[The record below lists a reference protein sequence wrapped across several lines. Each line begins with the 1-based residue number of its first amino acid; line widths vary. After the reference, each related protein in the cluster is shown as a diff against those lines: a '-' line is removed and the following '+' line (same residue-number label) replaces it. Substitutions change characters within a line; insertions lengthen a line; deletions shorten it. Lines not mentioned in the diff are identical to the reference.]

1 MWLQVQQSRGS
12 GQDTAAG
19 RPVLGRQL
27 VPPTLQPDV
36 LGMHLLLPARPCRAP
51 LSTPGM
57 GFTTQDF
64 KTERDN
70 WDLEVPP
77 NQTFPS
83 RRCSEP
89 WTYGIRLRL
98 SGMRQ
103 RTLGPPCSY
112 ASEDTKPHGVLTG
125 SQPHSRQ
132 LPLWADYSGRETSA
146 LKGCSGSAP
155 FPTALLTHTL
165 WKPPCRG

>member
-1 MWLQVQQSRGS
+1 MCGCRCSK
-12 GQDTAAG
+12 AG
-19 RPVLGRQL
+19 GLAR
-27 VPPTLQPDV
+27 TLQRGALSLVGGSSLPRCSQTFWACTCSFQQDPAGPLCPPQAWDSR
-36 LGMHLLLPARPCRAP
+36 LGIFRL
-51 LSTPGM
+51 
-57 GFTTQDF
+57 
-64 KTERDN
+64 ERDN
-70 WDLEVPP
+70 WGLEGPP

-89 WTYGIRLRL
+89 WSYGIRLRL

-112 ASEDTKPHGVLTG
+112 ASEDTQPLTG

-132 LPLWADYSGRETSA
+132 LPFLWADYSGRETSA

-165 WKPPCRG
+165 WKPPRRG